1 MNEDRMRELVKDADL
16 DWQRGYMLGEDETN
30 RFRVLILAAVA
41 AERERCAQ
49 IVRESWEVH
58 GCCCSD
64 RDALADVIAGGA

>member
-1 MNEDRMRELVKDADL
+1 MQRYEIESFGNWDAEPNDSGMWV
-16 DWQRGYMLGEDETN
+16 DYDDAQAA
-30 RFRVLILAAVA
+30 IAAAVA

-64 RDALADVIAGGA
+64 RDALADVIESGA